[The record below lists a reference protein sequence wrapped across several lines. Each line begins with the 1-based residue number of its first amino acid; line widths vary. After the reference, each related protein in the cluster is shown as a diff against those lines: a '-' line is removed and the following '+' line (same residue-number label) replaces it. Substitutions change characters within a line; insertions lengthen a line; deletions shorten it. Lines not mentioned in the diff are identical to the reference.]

1 MKIFLTGGTGFIGRK
16 FIQQALK
23 KKHTIYALTRK
34 NMKKKNG
41 NLKWLKGYLDQD
53 WSKYLQASDV
63 LVHMAATGVNEK
75 ISLKN
80 AINVNLTQSKK
91 LLLSAKKNNCINWVI
106 VGSASEYGKRAL
118 KKKELSKKTTP
129 IPITPYEKS
138 KYLLSKFSILFSKKN
153 KINCRVLRLFNVY
166 GDGENNK
173 RLWPSLK
180 KAALNGKD
188 FLITNGLEIRDF
200 INVDDASKKILE
212 ACNFKIKNNK
222 FPQIWHIASG
232 NAISVK
238 AFAELYWKKFNA
250 KGKIIFGRIQSRM
263 NKNYISDRNSIWK
276 I

>member
-1 MKIFLTGGTGFIGRK
+1 M
-16 FIQQALK
+16 
-23 KKHTIYALTRK
+23 
-34 NMKKKNG
+34 
-41 NLKWLKGYLDQD
+41 
-53 WSKYLQASDV
+53 
-63 LVHMAATGVNEK
+63 
-75 ISLKN
+75 
-80 AINVNLTQSKK
+80 
-91 LLLSAKKNNCINWVI
+91 
-106 VGSASEYGKRAL
+106 
-118 KKKELSKKTTP
+118 SKKTTP